1 MPTVTLIAPI
11 LPGKAEAW
19 RRFAQELRA
28 SRYSEYL
35 VSRRRLSIRS
45 EQAWIAET
53 LQAAVAIIT
62 LDTPQPE
69 QLLGQLATSDL
80 PFDRWFREQLL
91 ALQGVN
97 LTGLYLDLV
106 FNWHTPEV

>member
-28 SRYSEYL
+28 SRYGEYL
-35 VSRRRLSIRS
+35 ESRHRLGIRS

-53 LQAAVAIIT
+53 LRVAVAIIT

-69 QLLGQLATSDL
+69 QLLDQLATSDL
-80 PFDRWFREQLL
+80 PFDRWFKEQLL
-91 ALQGVN
+91 ALQGVD
-97 LTGLYLDLV
+97 LTRLQLDLV
-106 FNWHTPEV
+106 FNWQTPEV